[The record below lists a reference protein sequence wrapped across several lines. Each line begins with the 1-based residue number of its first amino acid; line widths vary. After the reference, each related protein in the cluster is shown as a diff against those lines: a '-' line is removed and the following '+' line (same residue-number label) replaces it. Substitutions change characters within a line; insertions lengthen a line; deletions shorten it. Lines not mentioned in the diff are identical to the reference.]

1 MREKAPLLLASL
13 PPTFV
18 SLSENTPIKI
28 CHLSSV
34 HFALDT
40 RIYYRMCRFLS
51 HTYAVTLIAV
61 HPKEEIK
68 DKVHILPF
76 KRYHNR
82 KFRIL
87 FGWLL
92 MFFKAIKVNARIY
105 HLHDPE
111 LIPCGILLKL
121 LGKKV
126 ILDIHENIAED
137 LFDKPWIKRQK
148 LVYSIFAFFESIACK
163 MFYILLAERSYEKR
177 YLAKCKQ
184 ISTVQNFCDTEFFT
198 AFEKTEYK
206 NTLNLYYIGIILENR
221 GILQILES
229 MHLLKKEGIR
239 ADFHCVGEL
248 YSDLD
253 KKIKALKYYKEI
265 ESQIHFYGRLPL
277 DQGYK
282 MAKNMDIGI
291 CLIWPMKNSIESY
304 PTKLFEYMCCGL
316 PIITSNFPLYRAVV
330 EENNCG
336 VCIEPFNV
344 EELKKAL
351 IAMHMDVE
359 KSELMAKNGKK
370 TVFEK
375 YDWKTQTP
383 ILSKVYNTLS
393 R

>member
-1 MREKAPLLLASL
+1 MCK
-13 PPTFV
+13 F
-18 SLSENTPIKI
+18 
-28 CHLSSV
+28 LSS
-34 HFALDT
+34 
-40 RIYYRMCRFLS
+40 
-51 HTYAVTLIAV
+51 TYDVTLIAV
-61 HPKEEIK
+61 HPKEEVK
-68 DKVHILPF
+68 DKIRIIPF

-87 FGWLL
+87 FGWLF

-111 LIPCGILLKL
+111 LIPCGILLRL
-121 LGKKV
+121 FGKKV

-148 LVYSIFAFFESIACK
+148 LVFTIFTFFEKIACK

-177 YLAKCKQ
+177 YNNMCEH
-184 ISTVQNFCDTEFFT
+184 ISTVQNFCDTDFFVP
-198 AFEKTEYK
+198 FEKTEYK
-206 NTLNLYYIGIILENR
+206 NSLNLYYIGIILENR
-221 GILQILES
+221 GILQILEALY
-229 MHLLKKEGIR
+229 LLKTEGIR

-253 KKIKALKYYKEI
+253 KKIKSLKYYKEI

-277 DQGYK
+277 EEGYK
-282 MAKNMDIGI
+282 MAKNMDIGM

-304 PTKLFEYMCCGL
+304 PTKLFEYMRCGL
-316 PIITSNFPLYRAVV
+316 PIITSNFPLYREVI

-336 VCIEPFNV
+336 VCIDPLNAL
-344 EELKKAL
+344 ELKKVL

-375 YDWKTQTP
+375 YDWKSQTP
-383 ILSKVYNTLS
+383 ILSKVYDTLS

>member
-1 MREKAPLLLASL
+1 LHRSCFF
-13 PPTFV
+13 PTFA
-18 SLSENTPIKI
+18 LLFENTPIKV

-40 RIYYRMCRFLS
+40 RIYYRMCKFLS
-51 HTYAVTLIAV
+51 SSYDVTLIAV
-61 HPKEEIK
+61 HPIEEVK
-68 DKVHILPF
+68 DNVHIIPF

-87 FGWLL
+87 FGWLF

-111 LIPCGILLKL
+111 LIPCGILLRL
-121 LGKKV
+121 IGKKV

-148 LVYSIFAFFESIACK
+148 LVFTIFTFFEKIACK
-163 MFYILLAERSYEKR
+163 LFYILLAERSYEKR
-177 YLAKCKQ
+177 YQKMCKH
-184 ISTVQNFCDTEFFT
+184 ISTVQNFCDTGFF
-198 AFEKTEYK
+198 APFEKTAYK
-206 NTLNLYYIGIILENR
+206 DSLNLYYIGIVLENR
-221 GILQILES
+221 GILQILEAL
-229 MHLLKKEGIR
+229 HLLKMEGIE
-239 ADFHCVGEL
+239 ANFHCVGEL
-248 YSDLD
+248 YTDLD
-253 KKIKALKYYKEI
+253 RKIKSLKYYKEI
-265 ESQIHFYGRLPL
+265 ENQIHFYGRLPL
-277 DQGYK
+277 EEGYI
-282 MAKNMDIGI
+282 MAKNMDIGM

-304 PTKLFEYMCCGL
+304 PTKLFEYMRCGL
-316 PIITSNFPLYRAVV
+316 PIITSNFPLYREVI

-336 VCIEPFNV
+336 VCIDPLNV
-344 EELKKAL
+344 LELKKVL

-375 YDWKTQTP
+375 YDWKSQTP
-383 ILSKVYNTLS
+383 ILSKVYDTLS